1 MYSSLHISFFTFS
14 FLPFTT
20 KNSFNFRTF
29 RWTQTML
36 FAIDEIN
43 RRDDLL
49 PETDLGYVIYDSCF
63 TISKA
68 VEGTLTYLTGQDEAV
83 PNYRCG
89 DGPPLAALVG
99 AGGSDLSIATA
110 RILGLYHFPQ
120 VSYSSTCSALES
132 KFQFPTFLR
141 TIPNDKHQ
149 SAAIA
154 RLVLHFGWTWVGTI
168 AADDDY
174 GKYGIKDFKEQ
185 VEEAGVCIA
194 FSETLPKVSW
204 LGFPPQGTMTH
215 PRCSPRIS
223 GMPEPKRSLLFTQE
237 AKHG

>member
-1 MYSSLHISFFTFS
+1 MDQWKFYSLCVPISL
-14 FLPFTT
+14 P

-204 LGFPPQGTMTH
+204 LDFSPCSGTS
-215 PRCSPRIS
+215 PRCSSEDLRY
-223 GMPEPKRSLLFTQE
+223 T
-237 AKHG
+237 

>member
-1 MYSSLHISFFTFS
+1 MCLFSYQQSINVPIITLPTSSR
-14 FLPFTT
+14 
-20 KNSFNFRTF
+20 FNFRTF

-43 RRDDLL
+43 KREDLL
-49 PETDLGYVIYDSCF
+49 PNTDLGYVIYDSCF

-89 DGPPLAALVG
+89 NGPPLAALVG

-120 VSYSSTCSALES
+120 VGLVPSYGGEKKLITRLQESPLLCHCQVSYSSSCSALES

-149 SAAIA
+149 SRAIA
-154 RLVLHFGWTWVGTI
+154 QLVLHFGWTWVGTI

-185 VEEAGVCIA
+185 VEEAGVCISFA
-194 FSETLPKVSW
+194 ETLPKVNS
-204 LGFPPQGTMTH
+204 
-215 PRCSPRIS
+215 
-223 GMPEPKRSLLFTQE
+223 
-237 AKHG
+237 

>member
-1 MYSSLHISFFTFS
+1 
-14 FLPFTT
+14 
-20 KNSFNFRTF
+20 
-29 RWTQTML
+29 ML

-43 RRDDLL
+43 RRADLL
-49 PETDLGYVIYDSCF
+49 PNTDLGYVVYDSCF

-68 VEGTLTYLTGQDEAV
+68 VEGTLTYLTGQDVAV

-120 VSYSSTCSALES
+120 VSYSSTSSALQS

-141 TIPNDKHQ
+141 TVPSDQHQ
-149 SAAIA
+149 STAMA
-154 RLVLHFGWTWVGTI
+154 RLVLRFGWTWVGTI
-168 AADDDY
+168 SADDDY

-185 VEEAGVCIA
+185 VEEAGVCIS
-194 FSETLPKVSW
+194 FSETLPKVSRGAPPKGVLPW
-204 LGFPPQGTMTH
+204 LRPL
-215 PRCSPRIS
+215 
-223 GMPEPKRSLLFTQE
+223 KRTPLLVR
-237 AKHG
+237 

>member
-1 MYSSLHISFFTFS
+1 MRPFF
-14 FLPFTT
+14 LA

-43 RRDDLL
+43 RREDLL

-154 RLVLHFGWTWVGTI
+154 RLVLRFGWTWVGTI

-194 FSETLPKVSW
+194 FSETLPKVS
-204 LGFPPQGTMTH
+204 
-215 PRCSPRIS
+215 
-223 GMPEPKRSLLFTQE
+223 
-237 AKHG
+237 